1 MATLREGGGR
11 DFDIV
16 CVGYSSGIIEAW
28 SIPTVQQQQPF
39 QQLLLPRLHP
49 AAPRR
54 RTKATDA
61 TLRWRGFLFQ
71 SIRTLAF
78 LRRLDN
84 TAQPFSEGIA
94 TVSTNTEQEA
104 KPNIDKAEPVHDYY
118 LVVSMQL
125 VNDEMGVNK
134 NQQQP
139 TSSMVEVLDLKCIF
153 LREKIEKLD
162 DELSLQDFAIPL
174 TPGMEL
180 IDSSFIPSNK
190 DHLPKRSHILGS
202 PGADAATN
210 LCENGSAAN
219 PRLCLTLPDGTV
231 VLLSCSDDTRM
242 NGAVGLTEDFHQLLL
257 PHPAIGSGRLD
268 FHGSNDHPDGS
279 FVACCVR
286 GGTCFLVPTT
296 ANSNDAFN
304 LMAIPFPHDIS
315 HDLSEVYIQ
324 AFTAGNLMV
333 NNLTA
338 PVLLYAWP
346 SGVVDVYL
354 CGLFQPETPK
364 ASQTTRDETTGHR
377 DDFVPRLEKQAL
389 EEMIEN
395 GSTETLLS
403 ILNEVRER
411 LEYPLLRTAE
421 WETLLKDSPSG
432 FLTLKMLCSKEYR
445 QVRQLL
451 LSMAAIDIE
460 L

>member
-1 MATLREGGGR
+1 
-11 DFDIV
+11 
-16 CVGYSSGIIEAW
+16 
-28 SIPTVQQQQPF
+28 
-39 QQLLLPRLHP
+39 
-49 AAPRR
+49 
-54 RTKATDA
+54 
-61 TLRWRGFLFQ
+61 
-71 SIRTLAF
+71 
-78 LRRLDN
+78 
-84 TAQPFSEGIA
+84 
-94 TVSTNTEQEA
+94 
-104 KPNIDKAEPVHDYY
+104 
-118 LVVSMQL
+118 
-125 VNDEMGVNK
+125 
-134 NQQQP
+134 
-139 TSSMVEVLDLKCIF
+139 
-153 LREKIEKLD
+153 
-162 DELSLQDFAIPL
+162 
-174 TPGMEL
+174 
-180 IDSSFIPSNK
+180 
-190 DHLPKRSHILGS
+190 
-202 PGADAATN
+202 
-210 LCENGSAAN
+210 
-219 PRLCLTLPDGTV
+219 
-231 VLLSCSDDTRM
+231 
-242 NGAVGLTEDFHQLLL
+242 
-257 PHPAIGSGRLD
+257 
-268 FHGSNDHPDGS
+268 
-279 FVACCVR
+279 
-286 GGTCFLVPTT
+286 
-296 ANSNDAFN
+296 
-304 LMAIPFPHDIS
+304 
-315 HDLSEVYIQ
+315 
-324 AFTAGNLMV
+324 MV